1 MSIAINK
8 LMQVAGNKKAL
19 KRLEKGFTLVELM
32 VVIVIV
38 GVLSSVALPQ
48 FMGVKDKAKLNT
60 QIAELAG
67 LARECSSAIIAE
79 GPYPSAYA
87 SGTDENTNTGLAIS
101 GNCNGGDISTAPG
114 ANISYTTTVAK
125 SSGAK
130 CGSIIISS
138 GKKCMATIESSNGL
152 ISYSEI

>member
-1 MSIAINK
+1 MINDLQSVRKKAAINR
-8 LMQVAGNKKAL
+8 QQG
-19 KRLEKGFTLVELM
+19 GFTLVELM

-38 GVLSSVALPQ
+38 GVLSAVALPQ

-79 GPYPSAYA
+79 GPYPSAN
-87 SGTDENTNTGLAIS
+87 SGTTNTGLTIS
-101 GNCNGGDISTAPG
+101 GNCNGGDGASAPS
-114 ANISYTTTVAK
+114 ADVNYTTSSA
-125 SSGAK
+125 SISGAK
-130 CGSIIISS
+130 CGSLSITS
-138 GKKCMATIESSNGL
+138 GKKCQATVASSSGA